1 LDKIF
6 DDVRGRYVRNDNR
19 QDEKEKEKIKGIFF
33 KSFKNVEEEIV
44 IIVNKESVITLNA
57 KPNYW
62 TIKPLGVFDEI
73 NHVRVD
79 NSQKVIYDKTFDN
92 EFREVFKNKSYIIS
106 E

>member
-1 LDKIF
+1 
-6 DDVRGRYVRNDNR
+6 
-19 QDEKEKEKIKGIFF
+19 
-33 KSFKNVEEEIV
+33 
-44 IIVNKESVITLNA
+44 
-57 KPNYW
+57 
-62 TIKPLGVFDEI
+62 LGVFDEI